1 MTVCRADFLRV
12 FILLWV
18 AHHLILTT
26 KPYGRLQGAAQTCK
40 FYDICRYVESESE
53 KEKDCQEFTEQVQA
67 GGHERPNAG
76 RKVLYSLDT
85 HEHYRVRRYL
95 CPEFDYPDFVPD
107 CIYALAEY
115 IPGYTDV
122 TIRRN
127 LVAVALKTDSVE
139 NQLNAQEAYLA
150 NLLNVLNDKVDTTQP
165 VKNFSESALNDTLR
179 KLDKSEEDSLMRLQ
193 MEGADRFELNESNE
207 RSFSTGI
214 GSIAFFTPLKGS
226 ITTKFNPVQKHFGID
241 IVAGPNEVIKSSLD
255 GTVVISSFTSETGY
269 VIGVQHTNNI
279 FTLYKHNSALLKSVG
294 DYVKA
299 GEVIAIIGN
308 TGEFSTGPH
317 LHFELWYNGSP
328 VNPLEYIS
336 F

>member
-1 MTVCRADFLRV
+1 MAGYSEMLKRVSFTIFASMSSPKTRRRKIVRNLQNKFRLVVMNDQTLEEKFSIRLTPMNIIVFGGTFALSLITLTLYLIAFTPLR
-12 FILLWV
+12 
-18 AHHLILTT
+18 
-26 KPYGRLQGAAQTCK
+26 
-40 FYDICRYVESESE
+40 
-53 KEKDCQEFTEQVQA
+53 
-67 GGHERPNAG
+67 
-76 RKVLYSLDT
+76 
-85 HEHYRVRRYL
+85 
-95 CPEFDYPDFVPD
+95 
-107 CIYALAEY
+107 EY